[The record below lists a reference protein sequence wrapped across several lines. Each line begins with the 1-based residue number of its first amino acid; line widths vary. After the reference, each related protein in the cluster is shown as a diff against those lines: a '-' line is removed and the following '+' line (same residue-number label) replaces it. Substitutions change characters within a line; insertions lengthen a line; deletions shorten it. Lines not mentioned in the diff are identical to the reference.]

1 MSIIQTSSPF
11 LRSFTH
17 IDTTVGTSTS
27 QVLNRPAVGE
37 KRILVVVQN
46 RSTTANLFV
55 ILNDTGDS
63 GILVQ
68 PLQLISID
76 NWNGVVRA
84 NADTAGTAVHIA
96 YSQV

>member
-17 IDTTVGTSTS
+17 LDTTVGNTTST
-27 QVLNRPAVGE
+27 VLDKPAVGE
-37 KRILVVVQN
+37 KRILVVIQN
-46 RSTTANLFV
+46 KSTTANIFV

-76 NWNGVVRA
+76 NWNGIVRC
-84 NADTAGTAVHIA
+84 NADTAGTAVHVA